1 MDTKLIISTNLLKT
15 SPLHFLIFLL
25 ICIVFYFPSQYSTE
39 GKLKELNLAAEA
51 DRDIFLLPH
60 VRDDMGGV
68 LLSAMVW

>member
-1 MDTKLIISTNLLKT
+1 MI
-15 SPLHFLIFLL
+15 
-25 ICIVFYFPSQYSTE
+25 YFPSQYSTE

-51 DRDIFLLPH
+51 GRDVFLLPH